1 MKYKELQEKLKEV
14 ASTREYRLFL
24 KNFLSDIE
32 KAYVSNER
40 RLVVLC
46 GSDSVKVAGLTID
59 LIRRYV
65 RKLRKLRRSA
75 KLSIIHVF
83 HDEFP
88 DARLRATLIRD
99 LMLSKKLVDAR
110 EVTVEQTVYET
121 SKKYLGTTQDVLIL
135 DLTNDLKPN
144 DVGRLIGV
152 VRGGGIIV
160 VWGPQLESWD
170 AAKTVFK
177 SNLVTPRHP
186 EPRNIFIRYFV
197 RKLMKHEGIY
207 VIDADTGKL
216 IKSGHITGS
225 AKKEVRSIKIPENSI
240 FPRSL
245 YELALT
251 QDQVN
256 VIKLI
261 EDNVVP
267 KPGSKHVAVV
277 ITSDR
282 GRGKS
287 SAIGIALVG
296 LIKELLK
303 FKNRVRV
310 AVTASDPSA
319 VQSLM
324 MLAEKGLNTLELNYK
339 KVVREGDLIEL
350 KGDRFSIE
358 YWEPYTV
365 TKLKVDVVVVDEAA
379 GLPVP
384 LLHTIWRNFNRTIYA
399 TTIHGYEGAG
409 RGFSVRFLKRLRED
423 PKTLMVTY
431 EMREPIRY
439 SINDPI
445 ERFQFDTLLLDAEPD
460 NLTDEDI
467 EEIKKGN
474 LEYVAYEPEYLF
486 SEAGEKE
493 LRSLFGIYVLAHYRN
508 EPDDLGRLADA
519 PHHSMR
525 AVRIRSSGKIVGAA
539 QLAEEGG
546 LSDDLIDELLVGGKI
561 PGNII
566 PDRLLKY
573 FRLREL
579 GRGVGWRIVRI
590 AVHIDVQGMGIGSFL
605 LNEVINEAIKRGYSW
620 VGAGFGLSKEL
631 LSFWLK
637 NGFKL
642 LHLSPDR
649 NPVSGEY
656 TALVVKPLNSEW
668 VSLIDSC
675 VKDFMVRL
683 IGSLHSVYRDLE
695 SDVIYLVFKSG
706 VNFPELSER
715 FRLTEAQKERLK
727 LYLEGLMT
735 YESVADAVNFSVLKS
750 VFEGKI
756 SVLTPLEGQTC
767 IARCLKGLNW
777 EELSQE
783 LNYPPSKAA
792 SILRK
797 AVEKLS
803 DLLPALKGEGFGE
816 GV

>member
-1 MKYKELQEKLKEV
+1 MKYKELQERLREV
-14 ASTREYRLFL
+14 VSAEGYRTFL
-24 KNFLSDIE
+24 KDFSDDIAR
-32 KAYVSNER
+32 AYANNER

-46 GSDSVKVAGLTID
+46 GSDPIKVAGLTID
-59 LIRRYV
+59 LIRRYI
-65 RKLRKLRRSA
+65 RKLRRLRKST
-75 KLSIIHVF
+75 KLSVIHVF

-88 DARLRATLIRD
+88 DARLRATLVKD
-99 LMLSKKLVDAR
+99 LILSKKLVDTR
-110 EVTVEQTVYET
+110 EVTIEQTVYEA

-144 DVGRLIGV
+144 DVGRLIGI
-152 VRGGGIIV
+152 VRGGGLIV
-160 VWGPQLESWD
+160 MWGPPLESWETV
-170 AAKTVFK
+170 KTIFK

-216 IKSGHITGS
+216 VKSGQVMRKHS
-225 AKKEVRSIKIPENSI
+225 KEVRSVKIPEDAV

-261 EDNVVP
+261 EDNLVP
-267 KPGSKHVAVV
+267 KPGSKHVAVI

-287 SAIGIALVG
+287 SAIGIAIIG
-296 LIKELLK
+296 LIKELMK

-310 AVTASDPSA
+310 VVTASDSSA
-319 VQSLM
+319 IQSLM
-324 MLAEKGLNTLELNYK
+324 MLAEKGLNALGLEYR
-339 KVVREGDLIEL
+339 KVVKEGDLIEL

-384 LLHTIWRNFNRTIYA
+384 LLHTIWKNFNRTIYA

-423 PKTLMVTY
+423 PKTLMITY
-431 EMREPIRY
+431 EMSEPIRY
-439 SINDPI
+439 SANDPI
-445 ERFQFDTLLLDAEPD
+445 EKFQFDALLLDAEPD
-460 NLTDEDI
+460 ELTDEDI
-467 EEIKKGN
+467 KEIERGN
-474 LEYVAYEPEYLF
+474 LEYVTYEPEYLF

-525 AVRIRSSGKIVGAA
+525 AVRIKSSGKIVGAA

-546 LSDDLIDELLVGGKI
+546 LSDELINELLVGGKI

-579 GRGVGWRIVRI
+579 GKGIGWRIVRI

-605 LNEVINEAIKRGYSW
+605 LNEIVNEAVRRGYSW
-620 VGAGFGLSKEL
+620 VGAGFGLSREL
-631 LSFWLK
+631 LNFWLK
-637 NGFKL
+637 NNFKL

-656 TALVVKPLNSEW
+656 TALVVRPLNSEW
-668 VSLIDSC
+668 VSLIDTC
-675 VKDFMVRL
+675 AKDFTIRL
-683 IGSLHSVYRDLE
+683 IGSLHTVYRDLE
-695 SDVIYLVFKSG
+695 SDVTYLILKSG
-706 VNFPELSER
+706 INYPELSER
-715 FRLTEAQKERLK
+715 FELTEAQKERLK

-735 YESVADAVNFSVLKS
+735 YESAADAVNFAVLKS
-750 VFEGKI
+750 VVEGKLN
-756 SVLTPLEGQTC
+756 VLTPLEGQVC
-767 IARCLKGLNW
+767 VARCLKGLSW
-777 EELSQE
+777 EEITQE
-783 LNYPPSKAA
+783 LNYPSSKAVVV
-792 SILRK
+792 LRK
-797 AVEKLS
+797 ALEKLCDYKPQRDVGGS
-803 DLLPALKGEGFGE
+803 
-816 GV
+816 

>member
-14 ASTREYRLFL
+14 VSTEGYRLFL

-32 KAYVSNER
+32 RAYISNER

-46 GSDSVKVAGLTID
+46 GSDPVKVAGITID
-59 LIRRYV
+59 LIRRYI

-83 HDEFP
+83 HDEFS

-99 LMLSKKLVDAR
+99 LTLSKKLIDTR
-110 EVTVEQTVYET
+110 EVTVEQTVYEA

-152 VRGGGIIV
+152 VRGGGLVI
-160 VWGPQLESWD
+160 VWGPPLDSWS
-170 AAKTVFK
+170 ATKTIFK

-186 EPRNIFIRYFV
+186 EPRNVFIKYFI

-207 VIDADTGKL
+207 IIDADTGRL
-216 IKSGHITGS
+216 IKSGHITRS
-225 AKKEVRSIKIPENSI
+225 YEKEIKNIKIPENTV

-296 LIKELLK
+296 LIKELMK

-310 AVTASDPSA
+310 AVTASDLSA

-384 LLHTIWRNFNRTIYA
+384 LLHKIWKSFNRTIYA

-409 RGFSVRFLKRLRED
+409 RGFSIRFLKRLRED

-431 EMREPIRY
+431 EMKEPIRY
-439 SINDPI
+439 SIKDPI
-445 ERFQFDTLLLDAEPD
+445 ERFQFDALLLDAEPD
-460 NLTDEDI
+460 DLTDEDI

-486 SEAGEKE
+486 SEVGERE

-525 AVRIRSSGKIVGAA
+525 AVRIKSSGKIVGAA

-546 LSDDLIDELLVGGKI
+546 LSDDLIDELLIGGKI

-573 FRLREL
+573 FRLKEL
-579 GRGVGWRIVRI
+579 GKGIGWRIVRI

-605 LNEVINEAIKRGYSW
+605 LNEVINEAVKRGYSW

-631 LSFWLK
+631 LGFWFK

-656 TALVVKPLNSEW
+656 TALVVKPLNNEW
-668 VSLIDSC
+668 ASLIDSC
-675 VKDFMVRL
+675 VKDFTVRL

-695 SDVIYLVFKSG
+695 SDLIYLILTS
-706 VNFPELSER
+706 NINYPDLSER
-715 FRLTEAQKERLK
+715 FRLTEAQRERLR

-750 VFEGKI
+750 ALEGRI
-756 SVLTPLEGQTC
+756 SILTPLEGQVC
-767 IARCLKGLNW
+767 IARCLKGLDW
-777 EELSQE
+777 EEVSRE
-783 LNYPPSKAA
+783 LNYPSSKAA
-792 SILRK
+792 LILRK
-797 AVEKLS
+797 AIEKLYT
-803 DLLPALKGEGFGE
+803 
-816 GV
+816 

>member
-1 MKYKELQEKLKEV
+1 MKYKELQERLREV
-14 ASTREYRLFL
+14 ISTEGYRTFL
-24 KNFLSDIE
+24 KNFSDDIAR
-32 KAYVSNER
+32 AYASNER
-40 RLVVLC
+40 RLIVLC
-46 GSDSVKVAGLTID
+46 GSDPVKVAGLTID
-59 LIRRYV
+59 LIRRYI
-65 RKLRKLRRSA
+65 RKLRRLRRSA
-75 KLSIIHVF
+75 KLSVIHVF

-88 DARLRATLIRD
+88 DARLRATLVKD
-99 LMLSKKLVDAR
+99 LILSKKLVDTS
-110 EVTVEQTVYET
+110 EVTIEQTVYEA

-144 DVGRLIGV
+144 DVGRLIGI
-152 VRGGGIIV
+152 VRGGGLIV
-160 VWGPQLESWD
+160 MWGPPLESWETV
-170 AAKTVFK
+170 KTIFK

-186 EPRNIFIRYFV
+186 EPRNIFIKYFV

-216 IKSGHITGS
+216 VKSGQVMRKH
-225 AKKEVRSIKIPENSI
+225 KEVRSVKIPENTV

-261 EDNVVP
+261 EDNLVP
-267 KPGSKHVAVV
+267 KPGSKHVAVIV
-277 ITSDR
+277 TSDR

-287 SAIGIALVG
+287 SAIGIAIIG
-296 LIKELLK
+296 LIKELLR

-310 AVTASDPSA
+310 AVTASDSSA
-319 VQSLM
+319 IQSLM
-324 MLAEKGLNTLELNYK
+324 MLAEKGLNALGLEYR
-339 KVVREGDLIEL
+339 KVVKEGDLIEL

-384 LLHTIWRNFNRTIYA
+384 LLHMIWKNFNRTIYA

-423 PKTLMVTY
+423 PKTLMITY
-431 EMREPIRY
+431 EMSEPIRY
-439 SINDPI
+439 SANDPI
-445 ERFQFDTLLLDAEPD
+445 EKFQFDALLLDAEPD
-460 NLTDEDI
+460 ELTDEDI
-467 EEIKKGN
+467 KEIKRGN
-474 LEYVAYEPEYLF
+474 LEYVTYEPEYLF

-525 AVRIRSSGKIVGAA
+525 AVRIKSSGKIVGAA

-546 LSDDLIDELLVGGKI
+546 LSDELIDELLVGGKI

-579 GRGVGWRIVRI
+579 GKGVGWRIVRI

-605 LNEVINEAIKRGYSW
+605 LNEIINEAMRRGYSW
-620 VGAGFGLSKEL
+620 VGAGFGLSREL
-631 LSFWLK
+631 LNFWLK
-637 NGFKL
+637 NSFKL

-656 TALVVKPLNSEW
+656 TALVVRPLNNEW
-668 VSLIDSC
+668 VSLIDVC
-675 VKDFMVRL
+675 TKDFTIRL
-683 IGSLHSVYRDLE
+683 IGSLHTVYRDLE
-695 SDVIYLVFKSG
+695 SDVTYLILKSG
-706 VNFPELSER
+706 INYPELSER
-715 FRLTEAQKERLK
+715 FELTEAQKERLK

-735 YESVADAVNFSVLKS
+735 YESAADAVNFAVLKS
-750 VFEGKI
+750 VLEGKLN
-756 SVLTPLEGQTC
+756 VLTPLEGQVC
-767 IARCLKGLNW
+767 VARCLKGLGW
-777 EELSQE
+777 EEITQE
-783 LNYPPSKAA
+783 LNYPSSKAVVV
-792 SILRK
+792 LRK
-797 AVEKLS
+797 ALEKLCNYKPQRDVS
-803 DLLPALKGEGFGE
+803 SS
-816 GV
+816 

>member
-1 MKYKELQEKLKEV
+1 MKYKELQQKLKEV
-14 ASTREYRLFL
+14 VSAEEYRLFL
-24 KNFLSDIE
+24 KNFLNDIE
-32 KAYVSNER
+32 KAYINNER

-46 GSDSVKVAGLTID
+46 GSDPVKVAGLTID
-59 LIRRYV
+59 LIRRYI
-65 RKLRKLRRSA
+65 RKLRKLRKFA
-75 KLSIIHVF
+75 ELSVIHVF
-83 HDEFP
+83 HDEFS
-88 DARLRATLIRD
+88 DARLRATLIKD
-99 LMLSKKLVDAR
+99 LVLSKKLVDTH
-110 EVTVEQTVYET
+110 EVLVEQVVYEV

-152 VRGGGIIV
+152 VRGGGLIV
-160 VWGPQLESWD
+160 LWGPPLESWETV
-170 AAKTVFK
+170 KTIFK

-186 EPRNIFIRYFV
+186 EPRNIFIKYFV

-216 IKSGHITGS
+216 IKSGHVMRS
-225 AKKEVRSIKIPENSI
+225 YEKKLRSIRIPEDSV
-240 FPRSL
+240 FPKSL

-261 EDNVVP
+261 EDNIVP

-287 SAIGIALVG
+287 SAVGIALAG

-303 FKNRVRV
+303 FKNKVRI
-310 AVTASDPSA
+310 AVTASDSSA
-319 VQSLM
+319 IQSLM
-324 MLAEKGLNTLELNYK
+324 TLAERSLNTLGLNYK
-339 KVVREGDLIEL
+339 KVVKEGDLIEL

-384 LLHTIWRNFNRTIYA
+384 LLHKIWRNFNRTIYA

-409 RGFSVRFLKRLRED
+409 RGFSVRFLKRLKED
-423 PKTLMVTY
+423 PKTLMITY
-431 EMREPIRY
+431 EMKEPIRY
-439 SINDPI
+439 SADDPI
-445 ERFQFDTLLLDAEPD
+445 EKFQFDALLLDAEPD
-460 NLTDEDI
+460 ELTSEDI

-474 LEYVAYEPEYLF
+474 LEYVTYDPEYLF
-486 SEAGEKE
+486 SETGEKE

-519 PHHSMR
+519 PHHSIR
-525 AVRIRSSGKIVGAA
+525 AVRLRTSGKIVGAA

-546 LSDDLIDELLVGGKI
+546 LSNDLIDELLIGGKI

-573 FRLREL
+573 FRIREL
-579 GRGVGWRIVRI
+579 GKGVGWRIVRI
-590 AVHIDVQGMGIGSFL
+590 AVHIDAQGMGIGSFL
-605 LNEVINEAIKRGYSW
+605 LNEIVSEAVKRGYSW

-637 NGFKL
+637 NNFKL

-656 TALVVKPLNSEW
+656 TALVVKPLSSEW
-668 VSLIDSC
+668 VSLINSC
-675 VKDFMVRL
+675 VKDFVIRL
-683 IGSLHSVYRDLE
+683 IGSLHTVYRDLE
-695 SDVIYLVFKSG
+695 SDVIYLILKSG
-706 VNFPELSER
+706 INYPEFSER
-715 FRLTEAQKERLK
+715 FELTEIQKDRLR

-735 YESVADAVNFSVLKS
+735 YESAADAVNFSVFKS
-750 VFEGKI
+750 VLEGRI
-756 SVLTPLEGQTC
+756 SVLTPLEGQVC
-767 IARCLKGLNW
+767 IARCLKGLSW
-777 EELSQE
+777 EEISQE
-783 LNYPPSKAA
+783 LNYPS
-792 SILRK
+792 SRTTLILRK
-797 AVEKLS
+797 AIEKLC
-803 DLLPALKGEGFGE
+803 GYGTQ
-816 GV
+816 

>member
-1 MKYKELQEKLKEV
+1 MKYKELQERLREV
-14 ASTREYRLFL
+14 ISTEEYRTFL
-24 KNFLSDIE
+24 KNFSDDIAR
-32 KAYVSNER
+32 AYVSNER

-46 GSDSVKVAGLTID
+46 GSDPVKVAGLTID
-59 LIRRYV
+59 LIRRYI
-65 RKLRKLRRSA
+65 RKLRRLRRSA
-75 KLSIIHVF
+75 KLSVIHIF

-88 DARLRATLIRD
+88 DARLRATLVKD
-99 LMLSKKLVDAR
+99 LILSKKLVDTS
-110 EVTVEQTVYET
+110 EVTIEQAVYET

-144 DVGRLIGV
+144 DVGRLIGI
-152 VRGGGIIV
+152 VRGGGLIV
-160 VWGPQLESWD
+160 MWGPPLESWETV
-170 AAKTVFK
+170 KTIFK

-186 EPRNIFIRYFV
+186 EPRNIFIKYFV

-216 IKSGHITGS
+216 VKSGQVMRKH
-225 AKKEVRSIKIPENSI
+225 KEVRNVKIPENTV

-261 EDNVVP
+261 EDNLVP
-267 KPGSKHVAVV
+267 KPGSKHVAVIV
-277 ITSDR
+277 TSDR

-287 SAIGIALVG
+287 SAIGIAIIG
-296 LIKELLK
+296 LIKELLR

-310 AVTASDPSA
+310 AVTASDSSA
-319 VQSLM
+319 IQSLM
-324 MLAEKGLNTLELNYK
+324 MLAEKGLNALGLEYR
-339 KVVREGDLIEL
+339 KVVKEGDLIEL

-384 LLHTIWRNFNRTIYA
+384 LLHMIWKNFNRTIYA

-423 PKTLMVTY
+423 PKTLMITY
-431 EMREPIRY
+431 EMSEPIRY
-439 SINDPI
+439 SANDPI
-445 ERFQFDTLLLDAEPD
+445 EKFQFDALLLDAEPD
-460 NLTDEDI
+460 ELTDEDI
-467 EEIKKGN
+467 KEIKRGN
-474 LEYVAYEPEYLF
+474 LEYVTYEPEYLF

-525 AVRIRSSGKIVGAA
+525 AVRIKSSGKIVGAA

-546 LSDDLIDELLVGGKI
+546 LSDELIDELLVGGKI

-579 GRGVGWRIVRI
+579 GKGIGWRIVRI

-605 LNEVINEAIKRGYSW
+605 LNEIINEAMRRGYSW
-620 VGAGFGLSKEL
+620 VGAGFGLSREL
-631 LSFWLK
+631 LNFWLK
-637 NGFKL
+637 NNFKL

-656 TALVVKPLNSEW
+656 TALVVRPLNNEW
-668 VSLIDSC
+668 VSLIDVC
-675 VKDFMVRL
+675 TKDFTIRL
-683 IGSLHSVYRDLE
+683 IGSLHTVYRDLE
-695 SDVIYLVFKSG
+695 SDVTYLILKSG
-706 VNFPELSER
+706 INYPELSER
-715 FRLTEAQKERLK
+715 FELTEAQKERLK

-735 YESVADAVNFSVLKS
+735 YESAADAINFTILKS
-750 VFEGKI
+750 VLEGKLN
-756 SVLTPLEGQTC
+756 VLTPLEGQVC
-767 IARCLKGLNW
+767 VARCLKGLGW
-777 EELSQE
+777 EEITQE
-783 LNYPPSKAA
+783 LNYPSSKAVVV
-792 SILRK
+792 LRK
-797 AVEKLS
+797 ALEKLCNYKPQRDVS
-803 DLLPALKGEGFGE
+803 SS
-816 GV
+816 

>member
-1 MKYKELQEKLKEV
+1 VKYKELQERLREV
-14 ASTREYRLFL
+14 VSAEGYRTFL
-24 KNFLSDIE
+24 KDFSDDIAR
-32 KAYVSNER
+32 AYASNER

-46 GSDSVKVAGLTID
+46 GSDPIKVAGLTID
-59 LIRRYV
+59 LIRRYI
-65 RKLRKLRRSA
+65 RKLRRLRKSA
-75 KLSIIHVF
+75 KLSVIHVF

-88 DARLRATLIRD
+88 DARLRATLVKD
-99 LMLSKKLVDAR
+99 LILSKKLVDTR
-110 EVTVEQTVYET
+110 EVTIEQAVYEA

-144 DVGRLIGV
+144 DVGRLIGI
-152 VRGGGIIV
+152 VRGGGLIV
-160 VWGPQLESWD
+160 MWGPPLESWETV
-170 AAKTVFK
+170 KTIFK

-207 VIDADTGKL
+207 VINADTGKL
-216 IKSGHITGS
+216 VKSGQVMRKHS
-225 AKKEVRSIKIPENSI
+225 KEVRSVKIPEDAV

-261 EDNVVP
+261 EDNLVP
-267 KPGSKHVAVV
+267 KPGSKHVAVI

-287 SAIGIALVG
+287 SAIGIAIIG
-296 LIKELLK
+296 LIKELMK

-310 AVTASDPSA
+310 AVTASDSSA
-319 VQSLM
+319 IQSLM
-324 MLAEKGLNTLELNYK
+324 MLAEKGLNALGLEYR
-339 KVVREGDLIEL
+339 KVVKEGDLIEL

-384 LLHTIWRNFNRTIYA
+384 LLHTIWKNFNRTIYA

-409 RGFSVRFLKRLRED
+409 RGFSVRFLKKLRED
-423 PKTLMVTY
+423 PKTLMITY
-431 EMREPIRY
+431 EMSEPIRY
-439 SINDPI
+439 SANDPI
-445 ERFQFDTLLLDAEPD
+445 EKFQFDALLLDAEPD
-460 NLTDEDI
+460 ELTDEDI
-467 EEIKKGN
+467 KEIERGN
-474 LEYVAYEPEYLF
+474 LEYVTYEPEYLF

-525 AVRIRSSGKIVGAA
+525 AVRIKSSGKIVGAA

-546 LSDDLIDELLVGGKI
+546 LSDELINELLVGGKI

-579 GRGVGWRIVRI
+579 GKGIGWRIVRI

-605 LNEVINEAIKRGYSW
+605 LNEIVNEAVRRGYSW
-620 VGAGFGLSKEL
+620 VGAGFGLSREL
-631 LSFWLK
+631 LNFWLK
-637 NGFKL
+637 NNFKL

-656 TALVVKPLNSEW
+656 TALVVRPLNSEW
-668 VSLIDSC
+668 VSLIDTC
-675 VKDFMVRL
+675 AKDFTIRL
-683 IGSLHSVYRDLE
+683 IGSLHTVYRDLE
-695 SDVIYLVFKSG
+695 SDVTYLILKSG
-706 VNFPELSER
+706 INYPELSER
-715 FRLTEAQKERLK
+715 FELTEAQKERLK

-735 YESVADAVNFSVLKS
+735 YESAADAVNFAVLKS
-750 VFEGKI
+750 VVEGKLN
-756 SVLTPLEGQTC
+756 VLTPLEGQVC
-767 IARCLKGLNW
+767 VARCLKGLSW
-777 EELSQE
+777 EEITQE
-783 LNYPPSKAA
+783 LNYPSSKAVVV
-792 SILRK
+792 LRK
-797 AVEKLS
+797 ALEKLCDYKPQRDVGGS
-803 DLLPALKGEGFGE
+803 
-816 GV
+816 

>member
-1 MKYKELQEKLKEV
+1 VKYKELQERLREV
-14 ASTREYRLFL
+14 VSAEGYRTFL
-24 KNFLSDIE
+24 KDFSDDIAR
-32 KAYVSNER
+32 AYASNER

-46 GSDSVKVAGLTID
+46 GSDPIKVAGLTID
-59 LIRRYV
+59 LIRRYI
-65 RKLRKLRRSA
+65 RKLRRLRKSA
-75 KLSIIHVF
+75 KLSVIHVF

-88 DARLRATLIRD
+88 DARLRATLVKD
-99 LMLSKKLVDAR
+99 LILSKKLVDTR
-110 EVTVEQTVYET
+110 EVTIEQAVYEA

-144 DVGRLIGV
+144 DVGRLIGI
-152 VRGGGIIV
+152 VRGGGLIV
-160 VWGPQLESWD
+160 MWGPPLESWETV
-170 AAKTVFK
+170 KTIFK

-216 IKSGHITGS
+216 VKSGQVMRKHS
-225 AKKEVRSIKIPENSI
+225 KEVRSVKIPEDAV

-261 EDNVVP
+261 EDNLVP
-267 KPGSKHVAVV
+267 KPGSKHVAVI

-287 SAIGIALVG
+287 SAIGIAIIG
-296 LIKELLK
+296 LIKELMK

-310 AVTASDPSA
+310 VVTASDSSA
-319 VQSLM
+319 IQSLM
-324 MLAEKGLNTLELNYK
+324 MLAEKGLNALGLEYR
-339 KVVREGDLIEL
+339 KVVKEGDLIEL

-384 LLHTIWRNFNRTIYA
+384 LLHTIWKNFNRTIYA

-423 PKTLMVTY
+423 PKTLMITY
-431 EMREPIRY
+431 EMSEPIRY
-439 SINDPI
+439 SANDPI
-445 ERFQFDTLLLDAEPD
+445 EKFQFDALLLDAEPD
-460 NLTDEDI
+460 ELTDEDI
-467 EEIKKGN
+467 KEIERGN
-474 LEYVAYEPEYLF
+474 LEYVTYEPEYLF

-525 AVRIRSSGKIVGAA
+525 AVRIKSSGKIVGAA

-546 LSDDLIDELLVGGKI
+546 LSDELINELLVGGKI

-579 GRGVGWRIVRI
+579 GKGIGWRIVRI

-605 LNEVINEAIKRGYSW
+605 LNEIVNEAVRRGYSW
-620 VGAGFGLSKEL
+620 VGAGFGLSREL
-631 LSFWLK
+631 LNFWLK
-637 NGFKL
+637 NNFKL

-656 TALVVKPLNSEW
+656 TALVVRPLNSEW
-668 VSLIDSC
+668 VSLIDTC
-675 VKDFMVRL
+675 AKDFTIRL
-683 IGSLHSVYRDLE
+683 IGSLHTVYRDLE
-695 SDVIYLVFKSG
+695 SDVTYLILKSG
-706 VNFPELSER
+706 INYPELSER
-715 FRLTEAQKERLK
+715 FELTEAQKERLK

-735 YESVADAVNFSVLKS
+735 YESAADAVNFAVLKS
-750 VFEGKI
+750 VVEGKLN
-756 SVLTPLEGQTC
+756 VLTPLEGQVC
-767 IARCLKGLNW
+767 VARCLKGLSW
-777 EELSQE
+777 EEITQE
-783 LNYPPSKAA
+783 LNYPSSKAVVV
-792 SILRK
+792 LRK
-797 AVEKLS
+797 ALEKLCDYKPQRDVGGS
-803 DLLPALKGEGFGE
+803 
-816 GV
+816 

>member
-1 MKYKELQEKLKEV
+1 VKYKELQERLREV
-14 ASTREYRLFL
+14 VSAEGYRTFL
-24 KNFLSDIE
+24 KDFSDDIAR
-32 KAYVSNER
+32 AYASNER

-46 GSDSVKVAGLTID
+46 GSDPIKVAGLTID
-59 LIRRYV
+59 LIRRYI
-65 RKLRKLRRSA
+65 RKLRRLRKSA
-75 KLSIIHVF
+75 KLSVIHVF

-88 DARLRATLIRD
+88 DARLRATLVKD
-99 LMLSKKLVDAR
+99 LILSKKLVDTR
-110 EVTVEQTVYET
+110 EVTIEQAVYEA

-144 DVGRLIGV
+144 DVGRLIGI
-152 VRGGGIIV
+152 VRGGGLIV
-160 VWGPQLESWD
+160 MWGPPLESWETV
-170 AAKTVFK
+170 KTIFK

-207 VIDADTGKL
+207 LIDADTGKL
-216 IKSGHITGS
+216 VKSGQVMRKHS
-225 AKKEVRSIKIPENSI
+225 KEVRSVKIPEDAV

-261 EDNVVP
+261 EDNLVP
-267 KPGSKHVAVV
+267 KPGSKHVAVI

-287 SAIGIALVG
+287 SAIGIAIIG
-296 LIKELLK
+296 LIKELMK

-310 AVTASDPSA
+310 AVTASDSSA
-319 VQSLM
+319 IQSLM
-324 MLAEKGLNTLELNYK
+324 MLAEKGLNALGLEYR
-339 KVVREGDLIEL
+339 KVVKEGDLIEL

-384 LLHTIWRNFNRTIYA
+384 LLHTIWKNFNRTIYA

-423 PKTLMVTY
+423 PKTLMITY
-431 EMREPIRY
+431 EMSEPIRY
-439 SINDPI
+439 SANDPI
-445 ERFQFDTLLLDAEPD
+445 EKFQFDALLLDAEPD
-460 NLTDEDI
+460 ELTDEDI
-467 EEIKKGN
+467 KEIERGN
-474 LEYVAYEPEYLF
+474 LEYVTYEPEYLF

-525 AVRIRSSGKIVGAA
+525 AVRIKSSGKIVGAA

-546 LSDDLIDELLVGGKI
+546 LSDELINELLVGGKI

-573 FRLREL
+573 FRIREL
-579 GRGVGWRIVRI
+579 GKGIGWRIVRI

-605 LNEVINEAIKRGYSW
+605 LNEIVNEAVRRGYSW
-620 VGAGFGLSKEL
+620 VGAGFGLSREL
-631 LSFWLK
+631 LNFWLK
-637 NGFKL
+637 NNFKL

-649 NPVSGEY
+649 NPISGEY
-656 TALVVKPLNSEW
+656 TALVVRPLNSEW
-668 VSLIDSC
+668 VSLIDTC
-675 VKDFMVRL
+675 AKDFTIRL
-683 IGSLHSVYRDLE
+683 IGSLHTVYRDLE
-695 SDVIYLVFKSG
+695 SDVTYLILKSG
-706 VNFPELSER
+706 INYPELSER
-715 FRLTEAQKERLK
+715 FELTEAQKERLK

-735 YESVADAVNFSVLKS
+735 YESAADAVNFAVLKS
-750 VFEGKI
+750 VVEGKLN
-756 SVLTPLEGQTC
+756 VLTPLEGQVC
-767 IARCLKGLNW
+767 VARCLKGLSW
-777 EELSQE
+777 EEITQE
-783 LNYPPSKAA
+783 LNYPSSKAVVV
-792 SILRK
+792 LRK
-797 AVEKLS
+797 ALEKLCDYKPQRDVGGS
-803 DLLPALKGEGFGE
+803 
-816 GV
+816 

>member
-1 MKYKELQEKLKEV
+1 MKYKELQERLREV
-14 ASTREYRLFL
+14 VSAEGYRTFL
-24 KNFLSDIE
+24 KDFSDDIAR
-32 KAYVSNER
+32 AYASNER

-46 GSDSVKVAGLTID
+46 GSDPIKVAGLTID
-59 LIRRYV
+59 LIRRYI
-65 RKLRKLRRSA
+65 RKLRRLRKSA
-75 KLSIIHVF
+75 KLSVIHVF

-88 DARLRATLIRD
+88 DARLRATLVKD
-99 LMLSKKLVDAR
+99 LILSKKLVDTR
-110 EVTVEQTVYET
+110 EVTIEQAVYEA

-144 DVGRLIGV
+144 DVGRLIGI
-152 VRGGGIIV
+152 VRGGGLIV
-160 VWGPQLESWD
+160 MWGPPLESWETV
-170 AAKTVFK
+170 KTIFK

-207 VIDADTGKL
+207 LIDADTGKL
-216 IKSGHITGS
+216 VKSGQVMRKHS
-225 AKKEVRSIKIPENSI
+225 KEVRSVKIPEDAV

-261 EDNVVP
+261 EDNLVP
-267 KPGSKHVAVV
+267 KPGSKHVAVI

-287 SAIGIALVG
+287 SAIGIAIIG
-296 LIKELLK
+296 LIKELMK

-310 AVTASDPSA
+310 AVTASDSSA
-319 VQSLM
+319 IQSLM
-324 MLAEKGLNTLELNYK
+324 MLAEKGLNALGLEYR
-339 KVVREGDLIEL
+339 KVVKEGDLIEL

-384 LLHTIWRNFNRTIYA
+384 LLHTIWKNFNRTIYA

-423 PKTLMVTY
+423 PKTLMITY
-431 EMREPIRY
+431 EMSEPIRY
-439 SINDPI
+439 SANDPI
-445 ERFQFDTLLLDAEPD
+445 EKFQFDALLLDAEPD
-460 NLTDEDI
+460 ELTDEDI
-467 EEIKKGN
+467 KEIERGN
-474 LEYVAYEPEYLF
+474 LEYVTYEPEYLF

-525 AVRIRSSGKIVGAA
+525 AVRIKSSGKIVGAA

-546 LSDDLIDELLVGGKI
+546 LSDELINELLVGGKI

-579 GRGVGWRIVRI
+579 GKGIGWRIVRI

-605 LNEVINEAIKRGYSW
+605 LNEIVNEAVRRGYSW
-620 VGAGFGLSKEL
+620 VGAGFGLSREL
-631 LSFWLK
+631 LNFWLK
-637 NGFKL
+637 NNFKL

-656 TALVVKPLNSEW
+656 TALVVRPLNSEW
-668 VSLIDSC
+668 VSLIDTC
-675 VKDFMVRL
+675 AKDFTIRL
-683 IGSLHSVYRDLE
+683 IGSLHTVYRDLE
-695 SDVIYLVFKSG
+695 SDVTYLILKSG
-706 VNFPELSER
+706 INYPELSER
-715 FRLTEAQKERLK
+715 FELTEAQKERLK

-735 YESVADAVNFSVLKS
+735 YESAADAVNFAVLKS
-750 VFEGKI
+750 VVEGKLN
-756 SVLTPLEGQTC
+756 VLTPLEGQVC
-767 IARCLKGLNW
+767 VARCLKGLSW
-777 EELSQE
+777 EEITQE
-783 LNYPPSKAA
+783 LNYPSSKAVVV
-792 SILRK
+792 LRK
-797 AVEKLS
+797 ALEKLCDYKPQRDVGGS
-803 DLLPALKGEGFGE
+803 
-816 GV
+816 

>member
-1 MKYKELQEKLKEV
+1 MKYKELQERLREV
-14 ASTREYRLFL
+14 ISTEGYRTFL
-24 KNFLSDIE
+24 KNFSDDIAR
-32 KAYVSNER
+32 AYASNER
-40 RLVVLC
+40 RLIVLC
-46 GSDSVKVAGLTID
+46 GSDPVKVAGLTID
-59 LIRRYV
+59 LIRRYI
-65 RKLRKLRRSA
+65 RKLRRLRRSA
-75 KLSIIHVF
+75 KLSVIHVF

-88 DARLRATLIRD
+88 DARLRATLVKD
-99 LMLSKKLVDAR
+99 LILSKKLVDTS
-110 EVTVEQTVYET
+110 EVTIEQTVYEA

-144 DVGRLIGV
+144 DVGRLIGI
-152 VRGGGIIV
+152 VRGGGLIV
-160 VWGPQLESWD
+160 MWGPPLESWETV
-170 AAKTVFK
+170 KTIFK

-186 EPRNIFIRYFV
+186 EPRNIFIKYFV

-216 IKSGHITGS
+216 VKSGQVMRKH
-225 AKKEVRSIKIPENSI
+225 KEVRSVKIPENTV

-261 EDNVVP
+261 EDNLVP
-267 KPGSKHVAVV
+267 KPGSKHVAVIV
-277 ITSDR
+277 TSDR

-287 SAIGIALVG
+287 SAIGIAIIG
-296 LIKELLK
+296 LIKELLR

-310 AVTASDPSA
+310 AVTASDSSA
-319 VQSLM
+319 IQSLM
-324 MLAEKGLNTLELNYK
+324 MLAEKGLNALGLEYR
-339 KVVREGDLIEL
+339 KVVKEGDLIEL

-384 LLHTIWRNFNRTIYA
+384 LLHMIWKNFNRTIYA

-423 PKTLMVTY
+423 PKTLMITY
-431 EMREPIRY
+431 EMSEPIRY
-439 SINDPI
+439 SANDPI
-445 ERFQFDTLLLDAEPD
+445 EKFQFDALLLDAEPD
-460 NLTDEDI
+460 ELTDEDI
-467 EEIKKGN
+467 KEIKRGN
-474 LEYVAYEPEYLF
+474 LEYVTYEPEYLF

-525 AVRIRSSGKIVGAA
+525 AVRIKSSGKIVGAA

-546 LSDDLIDELLVGGKI
+546 LSDELIDELLVGGKI

-579 GRGVGWRIVRI
+579 GKGVGWRIVRI

-605 LNEVINEAIKRGYSW
+605 LNEIINEAMRRGYSW
-620 VGAGFGLSKEL
+620 VGAGFGLSREL
-631 LSFWLK
+631 LNFWLK
-637 NGFKL
+637 NSFKL

-656 TALVVKPLNSEW
+656 TALVVRPLNNEW
-668 VSLIDSC
+668 VSLIDVC
-675 VKDFMVRL
+675 TKDFTIRL
-683 IGSLHSVYRDLE
+683 IGSLHTVYRDLE
-695 SDVIYLVFKSG
+695 SDVTYLILKSG
-706 VNFPELSER
+706 INYPELSER
-715 FRLTEAQKERLK
+715 FELTEAQKERLK

-735 YESVADAVNFSVLKS
+735 YESAADAVNFAVLKS
-750 VFEGKI
+750 VLEGKLN
-756 SVLTPLEGQTC
+756 VLTPLEGQVV
-767 IARCLKGLNW
+767 R
-777 EELSQE
+777 S
-783 LNYPPSKAA
+783 
-792 SILRK
+792 
-797 AVEKLS
+797 
-803 DLLPALKGEGFGE
+803 
-816 GV
+816 

>member
-1 MKYKELQEKLKEV
+1 VKYKELQERLREV
-14 ASTREYRLFL
+14 VSAEGYRTFL
-24 KNFLSDIE
+24 KDFSDDIAR
-32 KAYVSNER
+32 AYASNER

-46 GSDSVKVAGLTID
+46 GSDPIKVAGLTID
-59 LIRRYV
+59 LIRRYI
-65 RKLRKLRRSA
+65 RKLRRLRKSA
-75 KLSIIHVF
+75 KLSVIHVF

-88 DARLRATLIRD
+88 DARLRATLVKD
-99 LMLSKKLVDAR
+99 LILSKKLVDTR
-110 EVTVEQTVYET
+110 EVTIEQTVYEA

-144 DVGRLIGV
+144 DVGRLIGI
-152 VRGGGIIV
+152 VRGGGLIV
-160 VWGPQLESWD
+160 MWGPPLESWETV
-170 AAKTVFK
+170 KTIFK

-207 VIDADTGKL
+207 LIDADTGKL
-216 IKSGHITGS
+216 VKSGQVMRKHS
-225 AKKEVRSIKIPENSI
+225 KEVRSVKIPEDAV

-261 EDNVVP
+261 EDNLVP
-267 KPGSKHVAVV
+267 KPGSKHVAVI

-287 SAIGIALVG
+287 SAIGIAIIG
-296 LIKELLK
+296 LIKELMK

-310 AVTASDPSA
+310 AVTASDSSA
-319 VQSLM
+319 IQSLM
-324 MLAEKGLNTLELNYK
+324 MLAEKGLNALGLEYR
-339 KVVREGDLIEL
+339 KVVKEGDLIEL

-384 LLHTIWRNFNRTIYA
+384 LLHTIWKNFNRTIYA

-409 RGFSVRFLKRLRED
+409 RGFSVRFLKKLRED
-423 PKTLMVTY
+423 PKTLMITY
-431 EMREPIRY
+431 EMSEPIRY
-439 SINDPI
+439 SANDPI
-445 ERFQFDTLLLDAEPD
+445 EKFQFDALLLDAEPD
-460 NLTDEDI
+460 ELTDEDI
-467 EEIKKGN
+467 KEIERGN
-474 LEYVAYEPEYLF
+474 LEYVTYEPEYLF

-525 AVRIRSSGKIVGAA
+525 AVRIKSSGKIVGAA

-546 LSDDLIDELLVGGKI
+546 LSDELINELLVGGKI

-579 GRGVGWRIVRI
+579 GKGIGWRIVRI

-605 LNEVINEAIKRGYSW
+605 LNEIVNEAVRRGYSW
-620 VGAGFGLSKEL
+620 VGAGFGLSREL
-631 LSFWLK
+631 LNFWLK
-637 NGFKL
+637 NNFKL

-656 TALVVKPLNSEW
+656 TALVVRPLNSEW
-668 VSLIDSC
+668 VSLIDTC
-675 VKDFMVRL
+675 AKDFTIRL
-683 IGSLHSVYRDLE
+683 IGSLHTVYRDLE
-695 SDVIYLVFKSG
+695 SDVTYLILKSG
-706 VNFPELSER
+706 INYPELSER
-715 FRLTEAQKERLK
+715 FELTEAQKERLK

-735 YESVADAVNFSVLKS
+735 YESAADAVNFAVLKS
-750 VFEGKI
+750 VVEGKLN
-756 SVLTPLEGQTC
+756 VLTPLEGQVC
-767 IARCLKGLNW
+767 VARCLKGLSW
-777 EELSQE
+777 EEITQE
-783 LNYPPSKAA
+783 LNYPSSKAVVV
-792 SILRK
+792 LRK
-797 AVEKLS
+797 ALEKLCDYKPQRDVGDS
-803 DLLPALKGEGFGE
+803 
-816 GV
+816 

>member
-1 MKYKELQEKLKEV
+1 MKYKELQERLREV
-14 ASTREYRLFL
+14 VSAEGYRTFL
-24 KNFLSDIE
+24 KDFSDDIAR
-32 KAYVSNER
+32 AYASNER

-46 GSDSVKVAGLTID
+46 GSDPIKVAGLTID
-59 LIRRYV
+59 LIRRYI
-65 RKLRKLRRSA
+65 RKLRRLRKSA
-75 KLSIIHVF
+75 KLSVIHVF

-88 DARLRATLIRD
+88 DARLRATLVKD
-99 LMLSKKLVDAR
+99 LILSKKLVDTR
-110 EVTVEQTVYET
+110 EVTIEQAVYEA

-144 DVGRLIGV
+144 DVGRLIGI
-152 VRGGGIIV
+152 VRGGGLIV
-160 VWGPQLESWD
+160 MWGPPLESWETV
-170 AAKTVFK
+170 KTIFK

-216 IKSGHITGS
+216 VKSGQVMRKHS
-225 AKKEVRSIKIPENSI
+225 KEVRSVKIPEDAV

-261 EDNVVP
+261 EDNLVP
-267 KPGSKHVAVV
+267 KPGSKHVAVI

-287 SAIGIALVG
+287 SAIGIAIIG
-296 LIKELLK
+296 LIKELMK

-310 AVTASDPSA
+310 VVTASDSSA
-319 VQSLM
+319 IQSLM
-324 MLAEKGLNTLELNYK
+324 MLAEKGLNALGLEYR
-339 KVVREGDLIEL
+339 KVVKEGDLIEL

-384 LLHTIWRNFNRTIYA
+384 LLHTIWKNFNRTIYA

-423 PKTLMVTY
+423 PKTLMITY
-431 EMREPIRY
+431 EMSEPIRY
-439 SINDPI
+439 SANDPI
-445 ERFQFDTLLLDAEPD
+445 EKFQFDALLLDAEPD
-460 NLTDEDI
+460 ELTDEDI
-467 EEIKKGN
+467 KEIERGN
-474 LEYVAYEPEYLF
+474 LEYVTYEPEYLF

-525 AVRIRSSGKIVGAA
+525 AVRIKSSGKIVGAA

-546 LSDDLIDELLVGGKI
+546 LSDELINELLVGGKI

-579 GRGVGWRIVRI
+579 GKGIGWRIVRI

-605 LNEVINEAIKRGYSW
+605 LNEIVNEAVRRGYSW
-620 VGAGFGLSKEL
+620 VGAGFGLSREL
-631 LSFWLK
+631 LNFWLK
-637 NGFKL
+637 NNFKL

-656 TALVVKPLNSEW
+656 TALVVRPLNSEW
-668 VSLIDSC
+668 VSLIDTC
-675 VKDFMVRL
+675 AKDFTIRL
-683 IGSLHSVYRDLE
+683 IGSLHTVYRDLE
-695 SDVIYLVFKSG
+695 SDVTYLILKSG
-706 VNFPELSER
+706 INYPELSER
-715 FRLTEAQKERLK
+715 FELTEAQKERLK

-735 YESVADAVNFSVLKS
+735 YESAADAVNFAVLKS
-750 VFEGKI
+750 VVEGKLN
-756 SVLTPLEGQTC
+756 VLTPLEGQVC
-767 IARCLKGLNW
+767 VARCLKGLSW
-777 EELSQE
+777 EEITQE
-783 LNYPPSKAA
+783 LNYPSSKAVVV
-792 SILRK
+792 LRK
-797 AVEKLS
+797 ALEKLCDYKPQRDVGGS
-803 DLLPALKGEGFGE
+803 
-816 GV
+816 

>member
-1 MKYKELQEKLKEV
+1 VKYKELQERLREV
-14 ASTREYRLFL
+14 VSAEGYRTFL
-24 KNFLSDIE
+24 KDFSDDIAR
-32 KAYVSNER
+32 AYASNER

-46 GSDSVKVAGLTID
+46 GSDPIKVAGLTID
-59 LIRRYV
+59 LIRRYI
-65 RKLRKLRRSA
+65 RKLRRLRKSA
-75 KLSIIHVF
+75 KLSVIHVF

-88 DARLRATLIRD
+88 DARLRATLVKD
-99 LMLSKKLVDAR
+99 LILSKKLVDTR
-110 EVTVEQTVYET
+110 EVTIEQTVYEA

-144 DVGRLIGV
+144 DVGRLIGI
-152 VRGGGIIV
+152 VRGGGLIV
-160 VWGPQLESWD
+160 MWGPPLESWETV
-170 AAKTVFK
+170 KTIFK

-216 IKSGHITGS
+216 VKSGQVMRKHS
-225 AKKEVRSIKIPENSI
+225 KEVRSVKIPEDAV

-261 EDNVVP
+261 EDNLVP
-267 KPGSKHVAVV
+267 KPGSKHVAVI

-287 SAIGIALVG
+287 SAIGIAIIG
-296 LIKELLK
+296 LIKELMK

-310 AVTASDPSA
+310 AVTASDSSA
-319 VQSLM
+319 IQSLM
-324 MLAEKGLNTLELNYK
+324 MLAEKGLNALGLEYR
-339 KVVREGDLIEL
+339 KVVKEGDLIEL

-384 LLHTIWRNFNRTIYA
+384 LLHTIWKNFNRTIYA

-423 PKTLMVTY
+423 PKTLMITY
-431 EMREPIRY
+431 EMSEPIRY
-439 SINDPI
+439 SANDPI
-445 ERFQFDTLLLDAEPD
+445 EKFQFDALLLDAEPD
-460 NLTDEDI
+460 ELTDEDI
-467 EEIKKGN
+467 KEIERGN
-474 LEYVAYEPEYLF
+474 LEYVTYEPEYLF

-525 AVRIRSSGKIVGAA
+525 AVRIKSSGKIVGAA

-546 LSDDLIDELLVGGKI
+546 LSDELINELLVGGKI

-579 GRGVGWRIVRI
+579 GKGIGWRIVRI

-605 LNEVINEAIKRGYSW
+605 LNEIVNEAVRRGYSW
-620 VGAGFGLSKEL
+620 VGAGFGLSREL
-631 LSFWLK
+631 LNFWLK
-637 NGFKL
+637 NNFKL

-656 TALVVKPLNSEW
+656 TALVVRPLNSEW
-668 VSLIDSC
+668 VSLIDTC
-675 VKDFMVRL
+675 AKDFTIRL
-683 IGSLHSVYRDLE
+683 IGSLHTVYRDLE
-695 SDVIYLVFKSG
+695 SDVTYLILKSG
-706 VNFPELSER
+706 INYPELSER
-715 FRLTEAQKERLK
+715 FELTEAQKERLK

-735 YESVADAVNFSVLKS
+735 YESAADAVNFAVLKS
-750 VFEGKI
+750 VVEGKLN
-756 SVLTPLEGQTC
+756 VLTPLEGQVC
-767 IARCLKGLNW
+767 VARCLKGLSW
-777 EELSQE
+777 EEITQE
-783 LNYPPSKAA
+783 LNYPSSKAVVV
-792 SILRK
+792 LRK
-797 AVEKLS
+797 ALEKLCDYKPQRDVGGS
-803 DLLPALKGEGFGE
+803 
-816 GV
+816 

>member
-1 MKYKELQEKLKEV
+1 MKYKELQERLREV
-14 ASTREYRLFL
+14 VSAEGYRTFL
-24 KNFLSDIE
+24 KDFSDDIAR
-32 KAYVSNER
+32 AYASNER

-46 GSDSVKVAGLTID
+46 GSDPIKVAGLTID
-59 LIRRYV
+59 LIRRYI
-65 RKLRKLRRSA
+65 RKLRRLRKSA
-75 KLSIIHVF
+75 KLSVIHVF

-88 DARLRATLIRD
+88 DARLRATLVKD
-99 LMLSKKLVDAR
+99 LILSKKLVDTR
-110 EVTVEQTVYET
+110 EVTIEQAVYEA

-144 DVGRLIGV
+144 DVGRLIGI
-152 VRGGGIIV
+152 VRGGGLIV
-160 VWGPQLESWD
+160 MWGPPLESWETV
-170 AAKTVFK
+170 KTIFK

-207 VIDADTGKL
+207 VINADTGKL
-216 IKSGHITGS
+216 VKSGQVMRKHS
-225 AKKEVRSIKIPENSI
+225 KEVRSVKIPEDAV

-261 EDNVVP
+261 EDNLVP
-267 KPGSKHVAVV
+267 KPGSKHVAVI

-287 SAIGIALVG
+287 SAIGIAIIG
-296 LIKELLK
+296 LIKELMK

-310 AVTASDPSA
+310 AVTASDSSA
-319 VQSLM
+319 IQSLM
-324 MLAEKGLNTLELNYK
+324 MLAEKGLNALGLEYR
-339 KVVREGDLIEL
+339 KVVKEGDLIEL

-384 LLHTIWRNFNRTIYA
+384 LLHTIWKNFNRTIYA

-409 RGFSVRFLKRLRED
+409 RGFSVRFLKKLRED
-423 PKTLMVTY
+423 PKTLMITY
-431 EMREPIRY
+431 EMSEPIRY
-439 SINDPI
+439 SANDPI
-445 ERFQFDTLLLDAEPD
+445 EKFQFDALLLDAEPD
-460 NLTDEDI
+460 ELTDEDI
-467 EEIKKGN
+467 KEIERGN
-474 LEYVAYEPEYLF
+474 LEYVTYEPEYLF

-525 AVRIRSSGKIVGAA
+525 AVRIKSSGKIVGAA

-546 LSDDLIDELLVGGKI
+546 LSDELINELLVGGKI

-579 GRGVGWRIVRI
+579 GKGIGWRIVRI

-605 LNEVINEAIKRGYSW
+605 LNEIVNEAVRRGYSW
-620 VGAGFGLSKEL
+620 VGAGFGLSREL
-631 LSFWLK
+631 LNFWLK
-637 NGFKL
+637 NNFKL

-656 TALVVKPLNSEW
+656 TALVVRPLNSEW
-668 VSLIDSC
+668 VSLIDTC
-675 VKDFMVRL
+675 AKDFTIRL
-683 IGSLHSVYRDLE
+683 IGSLHTVYRDLE
-695 SDVIYLVFKSG
+695 SDVTYLILKSG
-706 VNFPELSER
+706 INYPELSER
-715 FRLTEAQKERLK
+715 FELTEAQKERLK

-735 YESVADAVNFSVLKS
+735 YESAADAVNFAVLKS
-750 VFEGKI
+750 VVEGKLN
-756 SVLTPLEGQTC
+756 VLTPLEGQVC
-767 IARCLKGLNW
+767 VARCLKGLSW
-777 EELSQE
+777 EEITQE
-783 LNYPPSKAA
+783 LNYPSSKAVVV
-792 SILRK
+792 LRK
-797 AVEKLS
+797 ALEKLCDYKPQRDVGGS
-803 DLLPALKGEGFGE
+803 
-816 GV
+816 

>member
-1 MKYKELQEKLKEV
+1 MKYKELQERLREV
-14 ASTREYRLFL
+14 VSAEGYRTFL
-24 KNFLSDIE
+24 KDFSDDIAR
-32 KAYVSNER
+32 AYASNER

-46 GSDSVKVAGLTID
+46 GSDPIKVAGLTID
-59 LIRRYV
+59 LIRRYI
-65 RKLRKLRRSA
+65 RKLRRLRKSA
-75 KLSIIHVF
+75 KLSVIHVF

-88 DARLRATLIRD
+88 DARLRATLVKD
-99 LMLSKKLVDAR
+99 LILSKKLVDTR
-110 EVTVEQTVYET
+110 EVTIEQAVYEA

-144 DVGRLIGV
+144 DVGRLIGI
-152 VRGGGIIV
+152 VRGGGLIV
-160 VWGPQLESWD
+160 MWGPPLESWETV
-170 AAKTVFK
+170 KTIFK

-216 IKSGHITGS
+216 VKSGQVMRKHS
-225 AKKEVRSIKIPENSI
+225 KEVRSVKIPEDAV

-261 EDNVVP
+261 EDNLVP
-267 KPGSKHVAVV
+267 KPGSKHVAVI

-287 SAIGIALVG
+287 SAIGIAIIG
-296 LIKELLK
+296 LIKELMK

-310 AVTASDPSA
+310 AVTASDSSA
-319 VQSLM
+319 IQSLM
-324 MLAEKGLNTLELNYK
+324 MLAEKGLNALGLEYR
-339 KVVREGDLIEL
+339 KVVKEGDLIEL

-384 LLHTIWRNFNRTIYA
+384 LLHTIWKNFNRTIYA

-423 PKTLMVTY
+423 PKTLMITY
-431 EMREPIRY
+431 EMSEPIRY
-439 SINDPI
+439 SANDPI
-445 ERFQFDTLLLDAEPD
+445 EKFQFDALLLDAEPD
-460 NLTDEDI
+460 ELTDEDI
-467 EEIKKGN
+467 KEIERGN
-474 LEYVAYEPEYLF
+474 LEYVTYEPEYLF

-525 AVRIRSSGKIVGAA
+525 AVRIKSSGKIVGAA

-546 LSDDLIDELLVGGKI
+546 LSDELINELLVGGKI

-579 GRGVGWRIVRI
+579 GKGIGWRIVRI

-605 LNEVINEAIKRGYSW
+605 LNEIVNEAVRRGYSW
-620 VGAGFGLSKEL
+620 VGAGFGLSREL
-631 LSFWLK
+631 LNFWLK
-637 NGFKL
+637 NNFKL

-656 TALVVKPLNSEW
+656 TALVVRPLNSEW
-668 VSLIDSC
+668 VSLIDTC
-675 VKDFMVRL
+675 AKDFTIRL
-683 IGSLHSVYRDLE
+683 IGSLHTVYRDLE
-695 SDVIYLVFKSG
+695 SDVTYLILKSG
-706 VNFPELSER
+706 INYPELSER
-715 FRLTEAQKERLK
+715 FELTEAQKERLK

-735 YESVADAVNFSVLKS
+735 YESAADAVNFAVLKS
-750 VFEGKI
+750 VVEGKLN
-756 SVLTPLEGQTC
+756 VLTPLEGQVC
-767 IARCLKGLNW
+767 VARCLKGLSW
-777 EELSQE
+777 EEITQE
-783 LNYPPSKAA
+783 LNYPSSKAVVV
-792 SILRK
+792 LRK
-797 AVEKLS
+797 ALEKLCDYKPQRDVGGS
-803 DLLPALKGEGFGE
+803 
-816 GV
+816 

>member
-1 MKYKELQEKLKEV
+1 VKYKELQERLREV
-14 ASTREYRLFL
+14 VSAEGYRTFL
-24 KNFLSDIE
+24 KDFSDDIAR
-32 KAYVSNER
+32 AYASNER

-46 GSDSVKVAGLTID
+46 GSDPIKVAGLTID
-59 LIRRYV
+59 LIRRYI
-65 RKLRKLRRSA
+65 RKLRRLRKSA
-75 KLSIIHVF
+75 KLSVIHVF

-88 DARLRATLIRD
+88 DARLRATLVKD
-99 LMLSKKLVDAR
+99 LILSKKLVDTR
-110 EVTVEQTVYET
+110 EVTIEQAVYEA

-144 DVGRLIGV
+144 DVGRLIGI
-152 VRGGGIIV
+152 VRGGGLIV
-160 VWGPQLESWD
+160 MWGPPLESWETV
-170 AAKTVFK
+170 KTIFK

-207 VIDADTGKL
+207 LIDADTGKL
-216 IKSGHITGS
+216 VKSGQVMRKHS
-225 AKKEVRSIKIPENSI
+225 KEVRSVKIPEDAV

-261 EDNVVP
+261 EDNLVP
-267 KPGSKHVAVV
+267 KPGSKHVAVI

-287 SAIGIALVG
+287 SAIGIAIIG
-296 LIKELLK
+296 LIKELMK

-310 AVTASDPSA
+310 AVTASDSSA
-319 VQSLM
+319 IQSLM
-324 MLAEKGLNTLELNYK
+324 MLAEKGLNALGLEYR
-339 KVVREGDLIEL
+339 KVVKEGDLIEL

-384 LLHTIWRNFNRTIYA
+384 LLHTIWKNFNRTIYA

-423 PKTLMVTY
+423 PKTLMITY
-431 EMREPIRY
+431 EMSEPIRY
-439 SINDPI
+439 SANDPI
-445 ERFQFDTLLLDAEPD
+445 EKFQFDALLLDAEPD
-460 NLTDEDI
+460 ELTDEDI
-467 EEIKKGN
+467 KEIERGN
-474 LEYVAYEPEYLF
+474 LEYVTYEPEYLF

-525 AVRIRSSGKIVGAA
+525 AVRIKSSGKIVGAA

-546 LSDDLIDELLVGGKI
+546 LSDELINELLVGGKI

-579 GRGVGWRIVRI
+579 GKGIGWRIVRI

-605 LNEVINEAIKRGYSW
+605 LNEIVNEAVRRGYSW
-620 VGAGFGLSKEL
+620 VGAGFGLSREL
-631 LSFWLK
+631 LNFWLK
-637 NGFKL
+637 NNFKL

-656 TALVVKPLNSEW
+656 TALVVRPLNSEW
-668 VSLIDSC
+668 VSLIDTC
-675 VKDFMVRL
+675 AKDFTIRL
-683 IGSLHSVYRDLE
+683 IGSLHTVYRDLE
-695 SDVIYLVFKSG
+695 SDVTYLILKSG
-706 VNFPELSER
+706 INYPELSER
-715 FRLTEAQKERLK
+715 FELTEAQKERLK

-735 YESVADAVNFSVLKS
+735 YESAADAVNFAVLKS
-750 VFEGKI
+750 VVEGKLN
-756 SVLTPLEGQTC
+756 VLTPLEGQVC
-767 IARCLKGLNW
+767 VARCLKGLSW
-777 EELSQE
+777 EEITQE
-783 LNYPPSKAA
+783 LNYPSSKAVVV
-792 SILRK
+792 LRK
-797 AVEKLS
+797 ALEKLCDYKPQRDVGGS
-803 DLLPALKGEGFGE
+803 
-816 GV
+816 

>member
-1 MKYKELQEKLKEV
+1 
-14 ASTREYRLFL
+14 
-24 KNFLSDIE
+24 
-32 KAYVSNER
+32 
-40 RLVVLC
+40 
-46 GSDSVKVAGLTID
+46 
-59 LIRRYV
+59 
-65 RKLRKLRRSA
+65 
-75 KLSIIHVF
+75 
-83 HDEFP
+83 
-88 DARLRATLIRD
+88 
-99 LMLSKKLVDAR
+99 
-110 EVTVEQTVYET
+110 
-121 SKKYLGTTQDVLIL
+121 
-135 DLTNDLKPN
+135 
-144 DVGRLIGV
+144 
-152 VRGGGIIV
+152 
-160 VWGPQLESWD
+160 
-170 AAKTVFK
+170 
-177 SNLVTPRHP
+177 
-186 EPRNIFIRYFV
+186 
-197 RKLMKHEGIY
+197 
-207 VIDADTGKL
+207 
-216 IKSGHITGS
+216 
-225 AKKEVRSIKIPENSI
+225 
-240 FPRSL
+240 
-245 YELALT
+245 
-251 QDQVN
+251 
-256 VIKLI
+256 
-261 EDNVVP
+261 
-267 KPGSKHVAVV
+267 
-277 ITSDR
+277 
-282 GRGKS
+282 
-287 SAIGIALVG
+287 
-296 LIKELLK
+296 
-303 FKNRVRV
+303 KNRVRV

-525 AVRIRSSGKIVGAA
+525 AVRIRSSGKIVGVA

-706 VNFPELSER
+706 VNCPELSER

-783 LNYPPSKAA
+783 LNYPPSKAT

>member
-1 MKYKELQEKLKEV
+1 MKYRELQEKLRELI
-14 ASTREYRLFL
+14 STAEYRLFL
-24 KNFLSDIE
+24 KNFLNDVE

-46 GSDSVKVAGLTID
+46 GSDPVKVAGLTID

-65 RKLRKLRRSA
+65 RKLRKLRRA
-75 KLSIIHVF
+75 TKLSIIHVF

-88 DARLRATLIRD
+88 DARLRATLIKD
-99 LMLSKKLVDAR
+99 LILSRKLIDTR
-110 EVTVEQTVYET
+110 EVLVEQTVYEA

-152 VRGGGIIV
+152 VRGGGLVV
-160 VWGPQLESWD
+160 VWGPTLESWEN
-170 AAKTVFK
+170 TRTIFK

-186 EPRNIFIRYFV
+186 EPRNIFIRYFI

-207 VIDADTGKL
+207 IINANTGEL
-216 IKSGHITGS
+216 IKSGHVVES
-225 AKKEVRSIKIPENSI
+225 RKEEVRSIKIPENTV

-277 ITSDR
+277 VTSDR

-296 LIKELLK
+296 LVKELMK
-303 FKNRVRV
+303 FKNKVRV

-324 MLAEKGLNTLELNYK
+324 MLAEKGLNTLGLTYK

-445 ERFQFDTLLLDAEPD
+445 EKFQFDALLLDAEPD
-460 NLTDEDI
+460 ELTEEDI

-525 AVRIRSSGKIVGAA
+525 AVRIKSSGKVVGAA

-546 LSDDLIDELLVGGKI
+546 LNDDLINELLAGGKI

-579 GRGVGWRIVRI
+579 GKGVGWRIVRI

-605 LNEVINEAIKRGYSW
+605 LNKIVNEAVERGYSW
-620 VGAGFGLSKEL
+620 VGAGFGLSREL
-631 LSFWLK
+631 LNFWLR

-656 TALVVKPLNSEW
+656 TALVVKPLSSEW

-675 VKDFMVRL
+675 VKDFTIRL

-695 SDVIYLVFKSG
+695 SDVIYLVLKSG
-706 VNFPELSER
+706 INYPELSER
-715 FRLTEAQKERLK
+715 FRLTEAQRERLK

-750 VFEGKI
+750 MLEGGANI
-756 SVLTPLEGQTC
+756 LTPLEGQVC
-767 IARCLKGLNW
+767 IARCLKGLDW
-777 EELSQE
+777 EEISRE
-783 LNYPPSKAA
+783 LEYPPSKAA
-792 SILRK
+792 LILRK
-797 AVEKLS
+797 ALEKLVNYKFQ
-803 DLLPALKGEGFGE
+803 AN
-816 GV
+816 

>member
-1 MKYKELQEKLKEV
+1 MKYKELQERLREV
-14 ASTREYRLFL
+14 ISTEGYRTFL
-24 KNFLSDIE
+24 KNFSDDIAR
-32 KAYVSNER
+32 AYASNER
-40 RLVVLC
+40 RLIVLC
-46 GSDSVKVAGLTID
+46 GSDPVKVAGLTID
-59 LIRRYV
+59 LIRRYI
-65 RKLRKLRRSA
+65 RKLRRLRRSA
-75 KLSIIHVF
+75 KLSVIHVF

-88 DARLRATLIRD
+88 DARLRATLVKD
-99 LMLSKKLVDAR
+99 LILSKKLVDTS
-110 EVTVEQTVYET
+110 EVTIEQTVYEA

-144 DVGRLIGV
+144 DVGRLIGI
-152 VRGGGIIV
+152 VRGGGLIV
-160 VWGPQLESWD
+160 MWGPPLESWETV
-170 AAKTVFK
+170 KTIFK

-186 EPRNIFIRYFV
+186 EPRNIFIKYFV

-216 IKSGHITGS
+216 IKSGQVMRKH
-225 AKKEVRSIKIPENSI
+225 KEVRSVKIPENTV

-261 EDNVVP
+261 EDNLVP
-267 KPGSKHVAVV
+267 KPGSKHVAVIV
-277 ITSDR
+277 TSDR

-287 SAIGIALVG
+287 SAIGIAIIG
-296 LIKELLK
+296 LIKELLR

-310 AVTASDPSA
+310 AVTASDSSA
-319 VQSLM
+319 IQSLM
-324 MLAEKGLNTLELNYK
+324 MLAEKGLNALGLEYR
-339 KVVREGDLIEL
+339 KVVKEGDLIEL

-384 LLHTIWRNFNRTIYA
+384 LLHMIWKNFNRTIYA

-423 PKTLMVTY
+423 PKTLMITY
-431 EMREPIRY
+431 EMSEPIRY
-439 SINDPI
+439 SANDPI
-445 ERFQFDTLLLDAEPD
+445 EKFQFDALLLDAEPD
-460 NLTDEDI
+460 ELTDEDI
-467 EEIKKGN
+467 KEIKRGN
-474 LEYVAYEPEYLF
+474 LEYVTYEPEYLF

-525 AVRIRSSGKIVGAA
+525 AVRIKSSGKIVGAA

-546 LSDDLIDELLVGGKI
+546 LSDELIDELLVGGKI

-579 GRGVGWRIVRI
+579 GKGVGWRIVRI

-605 LNEVINEAIKRGYSW
+605 LNEIINEAMRRGYSW
-620 VGAGFGLSKEL
+620 VGAGFGLSREL
-631 LSFWLK
+631 LNFWLK
-637 NGFKL
+637 NNFKL

-656 TALVVKPLNSEW
+656 TALVVRPLNNEW
-668 VSLIDSC
+668 VSLIDVC
-675 VKDFMVRL
+675 TKDFTIRL
-683 IGSLHSVYRDLE
+683 IGSLHTVYRDLE
-695 SDVIYLVFKSG
+695 SDVTYLILKSG
-706 VNFPELSER
+706 INYPELSER
-715 FRLTEAQKERLK
+715 FELTEAQKERLK

-735 YESVADAVNFSVLKS
+735 YESAADAVNFAVLKS
-750 VFEGKI
+750 VLEGKLN
-756 SVLTPLEGQTC
+756 VLTPLEGQVC
-767 IARCLKGLNW
+767 VARCLKGLGW
-777 EELSQE
+777 EEITQE
-783 LNYPPSKAA
+783 LNYPSSKAVVV
-792 SILRK
+792 LRK
-797 AVEKLS
+797 ALEKLCNYKPQRDVS
-803 DLLPALKGEGFGE
+803 SS
-816 GV
+816 